1 MTTNTVSEGARAEHN
16 NIEGS
21 TIMKS
26 LLLEA
31 VCFIARFAAL
41 VPRSRV
47 NMSHYNGL
55 FPYRVSIR
63 VAAD

>member
-1 MTTNTVSEGARAEHN
+1 
-16 NIEGS
+16 
-21 TIMKS
+21 MKS